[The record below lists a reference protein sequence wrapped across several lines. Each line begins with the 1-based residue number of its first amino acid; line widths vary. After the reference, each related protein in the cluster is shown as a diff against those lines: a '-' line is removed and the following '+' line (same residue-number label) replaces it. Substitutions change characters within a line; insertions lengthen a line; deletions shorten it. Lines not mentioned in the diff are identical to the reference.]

1 MILTVVSGLILM
13 KRRMMMEVFP
23 PGIRKLWKDW
33 ELRALVFLSLASQ
46 MLLIFLGNRRK
57 YIPKTWIKVVVW
69 SAYLLADAVA
79 TMALGV
85 LLNNIG
91 EIYDNGGVPN
101 SNGEIAA
108 FWAPFVL
115 LHLGGPNTIT
125 EYSLE
130 DNELYLRHAFQLLF
144 QTLTTVLIFLTAWN
158 GSRISVLAIPM
169 IIVGFIKYGE
179 RTWTLWS
186 VSSNQLRELVLSSAA
201 ADSNYPKFLD
211 EYPLYLAKGY
221 KVERDFM
228 IDAPAFKINMPESG
242 KEFNSDQKIILAYA
256 LFHIFKCL
264 FADLSTSD
272 IERESIEPLLK
283 DMSHKD
289 VFSVIAIELGFMY
302 DMLYTKAI
310 VIHTR
315 WGLIRRVISTCLTSL
330 VLVIFCFLAT

>member
-1 MILTVVSGLILM
+1 
-13 KRRMMMEVFP
+13 MEVFP
-23 PGIRKLWKDW
+23 PRIRKLWKDW
-33 ELRALVFLSLASQ
+33 ELRSLVFLSLASQ
-46 MLLIFLGNRRK
+46 MLLIFLGNHRK

-79 TMALGV
+79 SMALGV

-91 EIYDNGGVPN
+91 EIYGNGGVPD

-108 FWAPFVL
+108 FWAPFFL
-115 LHLGGPNTIT
+115 LHLGGPDTIT
-125 EYSLE
+125 ACSLE

-144 QTLTTVLIFLTAWN
+144 QTLTTVLTFLTAWN
-158 GSRISVLAIPM
+158 GSRISILAIPM

-186 VSSNQLRELVLSSAA
+186 ASSNQLKEWVLSSAA

-211 EYPLYLAKGY
+211 EYPLYLAEGY

-228 IDAPAFKINMPESG
+228 IDAPAFKINTSESG
-242 KEFNSDQKIILAYA
+242 NEFNSDQKIIFAYA
-256 LFHIFKCL
+256 LFHIYKCL
-264 FADLSTSD
+264 FADLSNSD

-289 VFSVIAIELGFMY
+289 VFSVITIELGFILCVSLMMVSY
-302 DMLYTKAI
+302 FSTI
-310 VIHTR
+310 VMASE
-315 WGLIRRVISTCLTSL
+315 GSSSSTPTLDDIDDT
-330 VLVIFCFLAT
+330 VTI